1 MIDKGLYEAPQGMEE
16 EAELM
21 GAAPIEIE
29 IENPESVSI
38 GVGGMEIELTPA
50 EPSAEDFDANLA
62 EYLDEEVLAAISQEL
77 CDFYAMDLASRADW
91 EETYREG
98 LDLLGLKIEDR
109 TEPWHGACGVT
120 HPLLAEAVVRFQSE
134 TIVETF
140 PASGPVKTKIIGK
153 VTREKEEAAERVKDD
168 MNFILTERMED
179 YRSEHERLLW
189 NLPIAGSAFKK
200 VYFDPS
206 LDRPVALLVPAEDII
221 APYGATDIYTTPRFA
236 HRQKKTANEIRKLQ
250 VAGFYLDVE
259 LGDPVVDTDDIQ
271 ARKDEVSG
279 YDAAKDDRYTVLEYH
294 VDLDI
299 PGFEDRDEDGN
310 ATGIE
315 VPYVVHIE
323 KGTGTVL
330 AIYRNWEE
338 GDPDKK
344 RRHHFSQ
351 YTYVPGFGFYG
362 FGLIHLVGGFAKGAT
377 ALMRQLV
384 DAGTLSNLPS
394 GLKARGLRIKGDDTP
409 IGPGEWRDVDVP
421 SGTIKENLVP
431 LPYKEPSA
439 VLSSLLDKIVAE
451 GRRFAAVA
459 DVNVADMQP
468 NAPVGSTL
476 AVLERTL
483 KTMSAIQARVHAAM
497 KNEFKI
503 IKQLVRDHA
512 DPHYAYEADAE
523 DGRKAKQAD
532 YDIVEIIPVSDP
544 NASTMSQRIAQY
556 QAVLQLSQ
564 AAPQLYDLPLLHR
577 QMVEALGVRNADKLV
592 PMAEDIKPMDPVTE
606 NMKLL
611 KNEPIKAFAYQ
622 DHAAH
627 IAAHMAFGE
636 DPKIQQMMEKHPMA
650 QQIYAAGMAHI
661 AEHMAF
667 QYRNQIEEQLG
678 VPLPDEER
686 LPEEIEVDVS
696 RLVAQA
702 AQKLLQKNMAEA
714 QQQQVQQQ
722 MQDPVIQM
730 QMQELQIKQ
739 AEQQRKVQKDQMD
752 FQLERERL
760 AIDRARVASQEKV
773 AGAQIGAKVVTE
785 NTKRETEEKLAGFKA
800 GIDLVQRAGVGSD
813 APSTEE

>member
-16 EAELM
+16 EVELM

-384 DAGTLSNLPS
+384 DAGTLSNLPA

-439 VLSSLLDKIVAE
+439 VLSSLLDKIVSE

-702 AQKLLQKNMAEA
+702 AQKLLQKNTAEA

-760 AIDRARVASQEKV
+760 AIDRERVASQEKV

-800 GIDLVQRAGVGSD
+800 GIDLVQRAGVGNG

>member
-1 MIDKGLYEAPQGMEE
+1 MIDKGLYEAPQGMED
-16 EAELM
+16 EAALM
-21 GAAPIEIE
+21 GAEPIEIE
-29 IENPESVSI
+29 IENPEPVSI
-38 GVGGMEIELTPA
+38 GVGDLEIELTPA

-98 LDLLGLKIEDR
+98 LDLLGLKIEER

-384 DAGTLSNLPS
+384 DAGTLSNLPG

-439 VLSSLLDKIVAE
+439 VLSALLDKIVAE

-512 DPHYAYEADAE
+512 EPVYTYEADAE
-523 DGRKAKQAD
+523 DGRRAKQAD

-686 LPEEIEVDVS
+686 LPEDIEVDVS

-702 AQKLLQKNMAEA
+702 AQKLLQKNTAEA
-714 QQQQVQQQ
+714 QQQQAQQQ

-760 AIDRARVASQEKV
+760 AIDRERVASQEKV

>member
-16 EAELM
+16 EVELM

-384 DAGTLSNLPS
+384 DAGTLSNLPA

-439 VLSSLLDKIVAE
+439 VLSSLLDKIVSE

-702 AQKLLQKNMAEA
+702 AQKLLQKNTAEA

-760 AIDRARVASQEKV
+760 AIDRERVASQEKV

-800 GIDLVQRAGVGSD
+800 GIDLVQRAGVGGN

>member
-16 EAELM
+16 EVELM

-384 DAGTLSNLPS
+384 DAGTLSNLPA

-439 VLSSLLDKIVAE
+439 VLSSLLDKIVSE

-523 DGRKAKQAD
+523 DGRRAKQAD

-702 AQKLLQKNMAEA
+702 AQKLLQKNTAEA

-760 AIDRARVASQEKV
+760 AIDRERVASQEKV

-800 GIDLVQRAGVGSD
+800 GIDLVQRAGVGGN

>member
-16 EAELM
+16 EVELM

-384 DAGTLSNLPS
+384 DAGTLSNLPA

-439 VLSSLLDKIVAE
+439 VLSSLLDKIVSE

-702 AQKLLQKNMAEA
+702 AQKLLQKNTAEA

-722 MQDPVIQM
+722 MQDPVVQM

-800 GIDLVQRAGVGSD
+800 GIDLVQRAGVGGN